1 LLPAG
6 LFYTMDK
13 TRKKKKNKPRVL
25 LRISSKKL
33 ISLIFIV
40 GVLYFIL
47 FSGSHSLVQY
57 LRQSSRKQAL
67 IENIDSLKTQ
77 KKRLEQESERLK
89 NDLFYIEKIAREKY
103 NMKKKDEKV
112 YQVIK
117 EK

>member
-1 LLPAG
+1 
-6 LFYTMDK
+6 MEK
-13 TRKKKKNKPRVL
+13 TRKKKKSKPRVL

-33 ISLIFIV
+33 ISLIFVV

-47 FSGSHSLVQY
+47 FSGSHSLIQY
-57 LRQSSRKQAL
+57 MRQSSRKQAL
-67 IENIDSLKTQ
+67 IENIDSLKAQ
-77 KKRLEQESERLK
+77 KKHLEEESERLK